1 MASRCYLPFLS
12 SRQALKFLRN
22 KTSITNSSR
31 NFTEAVRE
39 PSQPLGSKQPKWM
52 SADEAVKV
60 VKSGNNFFYIFL
72 SMIFFFI
79 CFIEISDKLV
89 AI

>member
-1 MASRCYLPFLS
+1 MASRCFLS

-22 KTSITNSSR
+22 KTSLTNSSR

-39 PSQPLGSKQPKWM
+39 PAQPLGSKQPKWM

-60 VKSGNNFFYIFL
+60 VKSGNNFFL
-72 SMIFFFI
+72 STPFFSYLFY
-79 CFIEISDKLV
+79 F
-89 AI
+89 